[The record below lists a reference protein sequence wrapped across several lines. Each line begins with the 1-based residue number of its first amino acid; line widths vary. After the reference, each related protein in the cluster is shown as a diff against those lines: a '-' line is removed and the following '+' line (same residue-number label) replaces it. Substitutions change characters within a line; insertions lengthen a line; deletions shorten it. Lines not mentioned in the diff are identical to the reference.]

1 LYPGEEID
9 PRSTPELASAARKAI
24 ISRGEEG
31 MSFSMAWRGALWAR
45 LLDSEQAYKEIRD
58 LITNRTWPNLFSK
71 DGKALQVDGNFGGTA
86 AITEML
92 LQSHTNMLS
101 VLPALPKAWTSGS
114 VKGLRARGGFDVS
127 FDWKDGRL
135 ANVVIQSLL
144 GQPCTVQYGG
154 TFVRFET
161 KKGERYVLDGDL
173 KQR

>member
-1 LYPGEEID
+1 
-9 PRSTPELASAARKAI
+9 
-24 ISRGEEG
+24 

-45 LLDSEQAYKEIRD
+45 LLEGEQAYKEIRS

-92 LQSHTNMLS
+92 LQSHANMLY
-101 VLPALPKAWTSGS
+101 VLPALPKAWTTGS
-114 VKGLRARGGFDVS
+114 VEGLRARGGFEVS

-135 ANVVIQSLL
+135 TNVVIQSVL
-144 GQPCTVQYGG
+144 GQPCAVRYGSTVA
-154 TFVRFET
+154 RFET